1 MQGDQN
7 EKNFSNVFLFQF
19 MSISTSTS
27 ISLSTY
33 IRKINQIHWEYTGKV
48 HYINQSK
55 NNSNT
60 KRIFSSFEF

>member
-1 MQGDQN
+1 MYGDQN

-27 ISLSTY
+27 VSLSTY
-33 IRKINQIHWEYTGKV
+33 IHKINQIHWEYTDKV
-48 HYINQSK
+48 YYINQSK

>member
-7 EKNFSNVFLFQF
+7 AKNFSNVFLFQF

-33 IRKINQIHWEYTGKV
+33 TRKINQIHWEYTGKV
-48 HYINQSK
+48 YYINQSK